1 MKVKFWGVR
10 GSIPSPGPYTV
21 RYGGNT
27 PCVEVRTSQGDL
39 IILDSGSGLRLL
51 GMKLMEEGEGIAGH
65 IFLSHTHWDH
75 IQGIPFFKPGFVKG
89 NSFTIYA
96 ARDEGNRL
104 NEVLAGQMEYRYFP
118 VKLEDMGAYIS
129 FRELKE
135 GEVISIGTTTIST
148 SPLIHTSK
156 TLGYRIEAEG
166 ISIAYCTDS
175 EPYYCSFAKES
186 EMAREEIH
194 CAELGR
200 TVKGAPNPSSLEIAR
215 NVDLLIHDS
224 QYDDDEYLEK
234 VGWGHSSAMQALSI
248 ALMANCKM
256 LALFHYDPNYSDEKI
271 DLMVERCK
279 EVVSRMGSDLRVFG
293 AAEGMEIEIRD

>member
-51 GMKLMEEGEGIAGH
+51 GMKLMEEGKNIAGH

-96 ARDEGNRL
+96 ARDEENRL

-118 VKLEDMGAYIS
+118 VKLEDMGAHIS

-135 GEVISIGTTTIST
+135 GEVISIGTATIST

-166 ISIAYCTDS
+166 RSIAYCTDS
-175 EPYYCSFAKES
+175 EPYYHSFAKES

-200 TVKGAPNPSSLEIAR
+200 TVKGAPDLSSLEIAR
-215 NVDLLIHDS
+215 DVDLLIHDS

-271 DLMVERCK
+271 DLMVKRCK
-279 EVVSRMGSDLRVFG
+279 EVVSRMGRDLLVFG
-293 AAEGMEIEIRD
+293 AAEGMEIEIGD